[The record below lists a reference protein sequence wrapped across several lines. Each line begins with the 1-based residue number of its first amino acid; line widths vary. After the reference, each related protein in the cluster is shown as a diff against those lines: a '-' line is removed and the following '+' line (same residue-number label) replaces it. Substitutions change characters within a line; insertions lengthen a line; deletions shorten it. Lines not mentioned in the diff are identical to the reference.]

1 MTTGWVRQE
10 QGVGYIENPIHSHR
24 SWWARSSPKCCAWQ
38 PGLPICGMFRQPG
51 LNLTGVC
58 LAIID
63 QACRELGRDP
73 STLGRSWGG
82 GCACAPS
89 QAEAEALAGDRF
101 SGKDPEDFGFVST
114 PTQVVDQMRRFI
126 DLGVDTFMLDCV
138 DFPKMDMLELLIDKV
153 LPAVNS

>member
-1 MTTGWVRQE
+1 MGPARAGRRVYRKPDPLPPVM
-10 QGVGYIENPIHSHR
+10 VGAFKPKMLR
-24 SWWARSSPKCCAWQ
+24 LAARFADMWNVSS
-38 PGLPICGMFRQPG
+38 
-51 LNLTGVC
+51 TGVEPYRRMS
-58 LAIID
+58 AIID

-101 SGKDPEDFGFVST
+101 SSKDPEDFGFVGT

>member
-1 MTTGWVRQE
+1 MGPARAGRRVYRKPE
-10 QGVGYIENPIHSHR
+10 PLPPVMVGAFKPKMLR
-24 SWWARSSPKCCAWQ
+24 LAARFADMWNVSS
-38 PGLPICGMFRQPG
+38 
-51 LNLTGVC
+51 TGVEPYRRMS
-58 LAIID
+58 AIID

-101 SGKDPEDFGFVST
+101 SGKDPEDFGFVGT